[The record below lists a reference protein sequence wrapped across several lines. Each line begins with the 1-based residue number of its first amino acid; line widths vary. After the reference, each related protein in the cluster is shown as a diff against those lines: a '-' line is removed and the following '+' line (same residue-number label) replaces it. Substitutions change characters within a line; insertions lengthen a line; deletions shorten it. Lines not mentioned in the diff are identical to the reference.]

1 MQTIPLQNI
10 ANTSEKQAIFN
21 TLKAAIEQQEGI
33 EFRGVLQADDLK
45 VNEKPIE
52 VKNFKSAVLYADS
65 YFAVVLYHFK
75 KGLLSYQFDLV
86 RIDHAAVLSQE
97 VNLSGQYVLK
107 FSTPGYA
114 FSGNIFHSE
123 NAVLTDFHQCTQKMA
138 AQSSTETDLKEKW
151 LKWAFRSLGF
161 GLFALIAFW
170 VFMGFCAF
178 SYDSINNSTRVFFIL
193 IPFGA
198 LYSFLKGTLALK
210 ILYFLSFVGI
220 TFLTFLGAIADA
232 KKGRELIETIDSD

>member
-45 VNEKPIE
+45 VNEKPIK
-52 VKNFKSAVLYADS
+52 VKNFKSTILYADF
-65 YFAVVLYHFK
+65 YFAVVIYHYK
-75 KGLLSYQFDLV
+75 KGLLTYQFDLV
-86 RIDHAAVLSQE
+86 YIDQSAVLAQE
-97 VNLSGQYVLK
+97 INLDGQYVLNFIK
-107 FSTPGYA
+107 TSYA
-114 FSGNIFHSE
+114 FSGNIFQSE

-138 AQSSTETDLKEKW
+138 AQSLTETDLKEKW
-151 LKWAFRSLGF
+151 LKWVFISLVL
-161 GLFALIAFW
+161 GLFWLVAFW
-170 VFMGFCAF
+170 VFMEFCAF
-178 SYDSINNSTRVFFIL
+178 SYDSINNSSRVFFIL

-210 ILYFLSFVGI
+210 ILYFLSFAGI